1 MRREKI
7 SRSVFLVTL
16 PPTHHG
22 GLIFL
27 NYIDKHVLLNM
38 VPQSAFAPYMALI
51 PNTDVLFNKIEQSTQ
66 IIALFIVAKYE

>member
-1 MRREKI
+1 
-7 SRSVFLVTL
+7 
-16 PPTHHG
+16 
-22 GLIFL
+22 
-27 NYIDKHVLLNM
+27 M